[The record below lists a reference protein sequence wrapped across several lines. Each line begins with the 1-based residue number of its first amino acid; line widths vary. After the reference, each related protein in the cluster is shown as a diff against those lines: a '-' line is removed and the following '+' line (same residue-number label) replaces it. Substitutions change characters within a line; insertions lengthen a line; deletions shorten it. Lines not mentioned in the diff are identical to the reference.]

1 MKIQIKTVRIYYLVI
16 LGILL
21 VSVIPVMAQDVNAA
35 QTITDAAKAGPQNV
49 AEIIKNFLITKGTA
63 FAVDLLAAILI
74 FVVGRWVAKWASV
87 LAGRA
92 MTRAHVEQI
101 LVTFVQH
108 LCYFGLLAF
117 VIIAALD
124 QIGIKLTAAIAVL
137 GAAALAVAFAL
148 QGSLSNFAAGILM
161 VIFKPFKIGDYVTA
175 AGVQGTVQE
184 IQILNTVL
192 NSPDNVR
199 IIIPNAQITGSTISN
214 YTANATRRIDLT
226 IGVSY
231 DDDIKKAKQ
240 VIEGV
245 LAADAR
251 ILKIPAPTVAVSAL
265 ADSSVNFVVRPW
277 VKSAD
282 YWDVYFDTTA
292 KLKTTLESNGITIPF
307 PQREISIKNAGKIN
321 TGG

>member
-1 MKIQIKTVRIYYLVI
+1 MSIYYLVI
-16 LGILL
+16 LVILL

-35 QTITDAAKAGPQNV
+35 QTIADAAKAGPQNV

-74 FVVGRWVAKWASV
+74 FAIGRWLAKWISTLV
-87 LAGRA
+87 GKA
-92 MTRAHVEQI
+92 MTKAHVEQI

-161 VIFKPFKIGDYVTA
+161 VIFKPFKIGDYVTV
-175 AGVQGTVQE
+175 AGIQGTVRE

-192 NSPDNVR
+192 DSLDNVR

-214 YTANATRRIDLT
+214 YTTNATRRIDLT
-226 IGVSY
+226 VGVSY
-231 DDDIKKAKQ
+231 GDDIKKAKQ

-245 LAADAR
+245 LTADAR
-251 ILKIPAPTVAVSAL
+251 ILKTPAPTVAVSEL
-265 ADSSVNFVVRPW
+265 ADSSVKFVVRPW

-292 KLKTTLESNGITIPF
+292 KLKTTLENNGITIPF

-321 TGG
+321 IGG